1 MGKGFTAVELIVAVF
16 ILSILMTAV
25 MPTAGILKSAKD
37 TEAEMVEAAVK
48 LGVSG
53 YQMLY
58 GKLPSSLDEMISS
71 GVILGDS
78 TRKLEYEDG
87 VPVLG
92 WDPDMLESF

>member
-1 MGKGFTAVELIVAVF
+1 MGKGFTAVELIVTIL
-16 ILSILMTAV
+16 ILSVLMTAV

-37 TEAEMVEAAVK
+37 TEAEMVEAADEAAVK
-48 LGVSG
+48 LGVSV
-53 YQMLY
+53 YQILY

-87 VPVLG
+87 VPVLR
-92 WDPDMLESF
+92 

>member
-37 TEAEMVEAAVK
+37 TEAEMVEAADEAAVK
-48 LGVSG
+48 LGVSV

-58 GKLPSSLDEMISS
+58 GKLPNSLDEMISS
-71 GVILGDS
+71 GVIFGDS

-87 VPVLG
+87 VPVLR
-92 WDPDMLESF
+92 

>member
-1 MGKGFTAVELIVAVF
+1 MGKGFTAVELIVTIL
-16 ILSILMTAV
+16 ILSVLMTAV

-37 TEAEMVEAAVK
+37 TEAEMVEAADEAAVK
-48 LGVSG
+48 LGVSV

-58 GKLPSSLDEMISS
+58 GKLPNSLDEMISS

-87 VPVLG
+87 VPVLR
-92 WDPDMLESF
+92 

>member
-37 TEAEMVEAAVK
+37 TEAEMVEAADEAAVK
-48 LGVSG
+48 LGVSV

-58 GKLPSSLDEMISS
+58 GKLPNSLDEMISS

-87 VPVLG
+87 VPVLR
-92 WDPDMLESF
+92 

>member
-1 MGKGFTAVELIVAVF
+1 MGKGFTAVELIVTIL
-16 ILSILMTAV
+16 ILSVLMAAV

-37 TEAEMVEAAVK
+37 TEAEMVEAADEAAVK
-48 LGVSG
+48 LGVSV

-58 GKLPSSLDEMISS
+58 GKLPNSLDEMISS

-87 VPVLG
+87 VPVLR
-92 WDPDMLESF
+92 